1 MSQALQSADWDSL
14 AVLSVFSYVTPC
26 SVLVLASHL
35 DICSCRTGS
44 RTSLLTWTSYPGLF
58 RISHSP
64 EWRQRCNNILTHFLL
79 FLSHKKPCQA
89 CQLHRY
95 IFSFLGPLIIGDM
108 RVEHADLSQVR
119 SVPLAQFLPESLDK
133 FYRYNGS
140 LTKPPCS
147 ENVVV
152 GSPSQHDVIF
162 ILIIRVTVDS
172 SGKT

>member
-1 MSQALQSADWDSL
+1 
-14 AVLSVFSYVTPC
+14 
-26 SVLVLASHL
+26 
-35 DICSCRTGS
+35 
-44 RTSLLTWTSYPGLF
+44 
-58 RISHSP
+58 
-64 EWRQRCNNILTHFLL
+64 
-79 FLSHKKPCQA
+79 
-89 CQLHRY
+89 
-95 IFSFLGPLIIGDM
+95 M
-108 RVEHADLSQVR
+108 RFEPAYLSQVR

-152 GSPSQHDVIF
+152 SSPSQHYVIF